1 MSRSLFQINADLR
14 RIQQERKAARVQRFA
29 PGHVRSRSFRPEG
42 PGQRQP
48 RERDNKHLAFIR
60 RLPCAACGIA
70 GPCDAAHLRAGDITI
85 GKRPTG
91 KAEKPSDRWT
101 TPLCRPCHERQHS
114 GAELAFWSAL
124 GIEPFDLCQALYAV
138 SGDEPAAVA
147 VLMTTAND
155 STPNKQREA

>member
-1 MSRSLFQINADLR
+1 MSRSLFQINADLTR
-14 RIQQERKAARVQRFA
+14 LREEKRALKRKLFA

-48 RERDNKHLAFIR
+48 RERDNRHLAFIR

-85 GKRPTG
+85 GKRHTG
-91 KAEKPSDRWT
+91 KAEKPSDKWT
-101 TPLCRPCHERQHS
+101 LPMCRPCHARQHS
-114 GAELAFWSAL
+114 GAELAFWHAL

-138 SGDEPAAVA
+138 SGD
-147 VLMTTAND
+147 TTAA
-155 STPNKQREA
+155 EAILRRSQEGKA